1 MPSTPLTGPS
11 LVEILEESLDT
22 VLSRELGRR
31 HHEGALDG
39 WPSMR
44 WLPDM
49 VMMRRGARAVGERS
63 HRDTPQELGY
73 RRLGAAVIVSA
84 VRDLEKPT
92 RAGGESVRAGESAR
106 AFLTV
111 SNSNLKFW
119 CRVADVDMNAI
130 LRTYCQGGKVAR
142 IVGNVE
148 PDEFDDFVQEAPSW
162 PSRKGSLKTGTE
174 HG

>member
-1 MPSTPLTGPS
+1 M
-11 LVEILEESLDT
+11 
-22 VLSRELGRR
+22 
-31 HHEGALDG
+31 
-39 WPSMR
+39 
-44 WLPDM
+44 
-49 VMMRRGARAVGERS
+49 GE
-63 HRDTPQELGY
+63 RDTPQERGY

-111 SNSNLKFW
+111 SNSNLRFW

-142 IVGNVE
+142 IVGDVE
-148 PDEFDDFVQEAPSW
+148 PNEFDDFVKPLPGRPVRVHREQARNTARKSGSAP
-162 PSRKGSLKTGTE
+162 
-174 HG
+174 